1 MTDIKSI
8 IYNKIKPTISDWNDN
23 GIYAIS
29 FFVYSNEDYKYKGF
43 ENVSSFAV
51 SYNTEEFCEG
61 AGKYDE
67 ERWNYAFWSQDET
80 MIIDPDHPD
89 ETINALYNWYEE
101 NGITDIGYEDDEIN
115 LEENLDYNDKGPK
128 GHYELL
134 CIASEVANMLQSEG
148 FVKAKFGKPIPIIVH
163 GLEYEWYD
171 IEATKKANPNNEAK
185 DFLKAVKKGNI

>member
-8 IYNKIKPTISDWNDN
+8 IYNKIKSIISDWNDN

-29 FFVYSNEDYKYKGF
+29 FFIYSNEDYKYNGF
-43 ENVSSFAV
+43 KNVSSFAV

-80 MIIDPDHPD
+80 MIIDPDNPN
-89 ETINALYNWYEE
+89 ETIDALYNWYEE

-115 LEENLDYNDKGPK
+115 LEENLDYNDKGSK

>member
-8 IYNKIKPTISDWNDN
+8 LYNKIKSIISEWNDD
-23 GIYAIS
+23 GTYAIS
-29 FFVYSNEDYKYKGF
+29 FFVYSNEDYKYRCF
-43 ENVSSFAV
+43 ENVSSFAI

-61 AGKYDE
+61 AGRYDE

-80 MIIDPDHPD
+80 MIIDPDTPD
-89 ETINALYNWYEE
+89 SAIDALYNWYEE
-101 NGITDIGYEDDEIN
+101 NEIHNLGYESDEEVN
-115 LEENLDYNDKGPK
+115 NDKGPV
-128 GHYELL
+128 GHYELVNFAAD
-134 CIASEVANMLQSEG
+134 IANKLQSEG
-148 FVKAKFGKPIPIIVH
+148 FIKAKFGKPVPIIVH

>member
-1 MTDIKSI
+1 M
-8 IYNKIKPTISDWNDN
+8 N
-23 GIYAIS
+23 
-29 FFVYSNEDYKYKGF
+29 F
-43 ENVSSFAV
+43 
-51 SYNTEEFCEG
+51 
-61 AGKYDE
+61 
-67 ERWNYAFWSQDET
+67 
-80 MIIDPDHPD
+80 
-89 ETINALYNWYEE
+89 
-101 NGITDIGYEDDEIN
+101 
-115 LEENLDYNDKGPK
+115 EENLDYNDKGSK

>member
-101 NGITDIGYEDDEIN
+101 NGITDIGCEDDEIN